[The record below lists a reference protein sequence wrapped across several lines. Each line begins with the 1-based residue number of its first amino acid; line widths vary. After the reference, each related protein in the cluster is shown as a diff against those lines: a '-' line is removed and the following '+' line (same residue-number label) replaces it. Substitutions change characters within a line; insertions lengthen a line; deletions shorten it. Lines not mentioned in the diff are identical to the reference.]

1 MHIGFCRMELY
12 LPDSHS
18 LKGRRQVARSVAARV
33 RNQFNVAVAEVDDGD
48 MWQRLTLGICCLSSD
63 LGHVEQ
69 TISRVA
75 DFIEGSRPDIQLLDY
90 QIEMISGV

>member
-1 MHIGFCRMELY
+1 MHIGYCTMELY
-12 LPDSHS
+12 LPESHS

-33 RNQFNVAVAEVDDGD
+33 RNQFNVAVAEVDNGD
-48 MWQRLTLGICCLSSD
+48 LWQRLTLGICCLSNDPSY
-63 LGHVEQ
+63 VEQ

-75 DFIEGSRPDIQLLDY
+75 EFIEDSRPDVQLLDY

>member
-1 MHIGFCRMELY
+1 MHIGYCTMELY
-12 LPDSHS
+12 LPENHS

-33 RNQFNVAVAEVDDGD
+33 RNQFNVAVAEVDNGD
-48 MWQRLTLGICCLSSD
+48 LWQRLTLGICCLSND
-63 LGHVEQ
+63 PGYVEQ

-75 DFIEGSRPDIQLLDY
+75 EFIEDSRPDVQLLDY